1 MTLNEILTRQNV
13 LNAILLKDGDNELGK
28 ELKVKM
34 VRLRMAFNKY
44 KKSLDEEVQE
54 FTKELVPEELKT
66 LQEKPESERTEEEN
80 TRLKELV
87 NKVNSEYNEF
97 MIQKGSEEI
106 KFDTDYSFTD
116 DDFDSIIAVNAG
128 NEVEINGNKI
138 KSEDLMEAFYEL
150 FVNKN

>member
-44 KKSLDEEVQE
+44 KKSLDDEVQE
-54 FTKELVPEELKT
+54 FTKELVPEELKI

-97 MIQKGSEEI
+97 MIQKGSEEV

-116 DDFDSIIAVNAG
+116 DDFDSIVAVNAG

-138 KSEDLMEAFYEL
+138 KSEDLIEAFYEL

>member
-13 LNAILLKDGDNELGK
+13 LNAILLKDGKNELGK
-28 ELKVKM
+28 ELKVKI

-44 KKSLDEEVQE
+44 KKSLDEEVKE
-54 FTKELVPEELKT
+54 FTNELVPEELKT

-87 NKVNSEYNEF
+87 DKVNSEYNEF
-97 MIQKGSEEI
+97 MIQKGNEEV
-106 KFDTDYSFTD
+106 KFDTNYSFTD
-116 DDFDSIIAVNAG
+116 DDFDSIVAVNAG
-128 NEVEINGNKI
+128 NEVEINGNKV
-138 KSEDLMEAFYEL
+138 KSEDLREAFYEL

>member
-97 MIQKGSEEI
+97 MIQKGSEEV

-116 DDFDSIIAVNAG
+116 DDFDSIVAVNAG

-150 FVNKN
+150 FVNKS

>member
-13 LNAILLKDGDNELGK
+13 LNAILLKDGENELGK

-80 TRLKELV
+80 TRIKMLV
-87 NKVNSEYNEF
+87 DKVNSEYNEF
-97 MIQKGSEEI
+97 MIQKGNEEV
-106 KFDTDYSFTD
+106 KFDTNYSFTD
-116 DDFDSIIAVNAG
+116 DDFDSIVAVNAG

>member
-44 KKSLDEEVQE
+44 KKNLDEEVQE

-87 NKVNSEYNEF
+87 DKVNSEYNEF
-97 MIQKGSEEI
+97 MIQKGNEEV
-106 KFDTDYSFTD
+106 KFDTNYSFTD
-116 DDFDSIIAVNAG
+116 DDFDSIVAVNAG
-128 NEVEINGNKI
+128 NEVEINGNKV
-138 KSEDLMEAFYEL
+138 KSEDLVEAFYEL

>member
-13 LNAILLKDGDNELGK
+13 LNAILLKDGKNELGK
-28 ELKVKM
+28 ELKVKI

-54 FTKELVPEELKT
+54 FTNELVPEELKT

-97 MIQKGSEEI
+97 MIQKGSEEV

-116 DDFDSIIAVNAG
+116 DDFDSIVAVNAG

>member
-87 NKVNSEYNEF
+87 DKVNSEYNEF
-97 MIQKGSEEI
+97 MIQKGNEEV
-106 KFDTDYSFTD
+106 KFDTNYSFTD
-116 DDFDSIIAVNAG
+116 DDFDSIVAVNAG
-128 NEVEINGNKI
+128 NEVEINGNKV
-138 KSEDLMEAFYEL
+138 KSEDLVEAFYEL

>member
-13 LNAILLKDGDNELGK
+13 LNAILLKDGKNELDK
-28 ELKVKM
+28 ELKVKI

-54 FTKELVPEELKT
+54 FTNELVPEELKT

-80 TRLKELV
+80 SRLKELV
-87 NKVNSEYNEF
+87 DKVNSEYNEF
-97 MIQKGSEEI
+97 MIQKGNEEV
-106 KFDTDYSFTD
+106 KFDTNYSFTD
-116 DDFDSIIAVNAG
+116 DDFDSIVAVNAG
-128 NEVEINGNKI
+128 NEVEINGNKV
-138 KSEDLMEAFYEL
+138 KSEDLVEAFYEL

>member
-80 TRLKELV
+80 SRLKELV
-87 NKVNSEYNEF
+87 DKVNSEYNEF
-97 MIQKGSEEI
+97 MTQKGNEEV
-106 KFDTDYSFTD
+106 KFDTNYSFTD
-116 DDFDSIIAVNAG
+116 DDFDSIVAVNAG
-128 NEVEINGNKI
+128 NEVEINGNKV
-138 KSEDLMEAFYEL
+138 KSEDLIEAFYEL
-150 FVNKN
+150 FVNKD

>member
-54 FTKELVPEELKT
+54 FTNELVPEELKT

-80 TRLKELV
+80 SRLKELV
-87 NKVNSEYNEF
+87 DKVNSEYNEF
-97 MIQKGSEEI
+97 MTQKGNEEV
-106 KFDTDYSFTD
+106 KFDTNYSFTD
-116 DDFDSIIAVNAG
+116 DDFDSIVAVNAG
-128 NEVEINGNKI
+128 NEVEINGNKV
-138 KSEDLMEAFYEL
+138 KSEDLVEAFYEL

>member
-13 LNAILLKDGDNELGK
+13 LNAILLKDGKNELGK
-28 ELKVKM
+28 ELKVKI

-54 FTKELVPEELKT
+54 FTNELVPEELKT

-87 NKVNSEYNEF
+87 DKVNSEYNEF
-97 MIQKGSEEI
+97 MTQKGNEEV
-106 KFDTDYSFTD
+106 KFDTNYSFTD
-116 DDFDSIIAVNAG
+116 DDFDSIVAVNEG
-128 NEVEINGNKI
+128 NEVEINGNKV
-138 KSEDLMEAFYEL
+138 KSEDLVEAFYEL

>member
-97 MIQKGSEEI
+97 MIQKGSEEV

-116 DDFDSIIAVNAG
+116 DDFDSIVAVNAG

-150 FVNKN
+150 FVNKD

>member
-54 FTKELVPEELKT
+54 FTNELVPEELKT

-80 TRLKELV
+80 SRLKELV
-87 NKVNSEYNEF
+87 DKVNSEYNEF
-97 MIQKGSEEI
+97 IIQKGNEEV
-106 KFDTDYSFTD
+106 KFDTNYSFTD

-128 NEVEINGNKI
+128 NEVEINGNKV
-138 KSEDLMEAFYEL
+138 KSEDLVEAFYEL

>member
-97 MIQKGSEEI
+97 MIQKGSEEV

-116 DDFDSIIAVNAG
+116 DDFDSIVAVNAG
-128 NEVEINGNKI
+128 NEVEINGNKV
-138 KSEDLMEAFYEL
+138 KSEDLIEAFYEL
-150 FVNKN
+150 FVNKD

>member
-54 FTKELVPEELKT
+54 FTNELVPEELKT

-87 NKVNSEYNEF
+87 DKVNSEYNEF
-97 MIQKGSEEI
+97 MIQKGNEEV
-106 KFDTDYSFTD
+106 KFDTNYSFTD
-116 DDFDSIIAVNAG
+116 DDFDSIVAVNAG
-128 NEVEINGNKI
+128 NEVEINGNKV
-138 KSEDLMEAFYEL
+138 KSEDLIEAFYEL
-150 FVNKN
+150 FVNKD

>member
-13 LNAILLKDGDNELGK
+13 LNAILLKDGKNELGK
-28 ELKVKM
+28 ELKVKI

-54 FTKELVPEELKT
+54 FTNELVPEELKT

-87 NKVNSEYNEF
+87 DKVNSEYNEF
-97 MIQKGSEEI
+97 MIQKGNEEV
-106 KFDTDYSFTD
+106 KFDTNYSFTD
-116 DDFDSIIAVNAG
+116 DDFDSIVAVNAG
-128 NEVEINGNKI
+128 NEIEINGNKV
-138 KSEDLMEAFYEL
+138 KSEDLVEAFYEL
-150 FVNKN
+150 FINKN

>member
-54 FTKELVPEELKT
+54 FTNELVPEELKT

-80 TRLKELV
+80 TRFKELV
-87 NKVNSEYNEF
+87 DKVNSEYNEF
-97 MIQKGSEEI
+97 MIQKGNEEV
-106 KFDTDYSFTD
+106 KFDTNYSFTD
-116 DDFDSIIAVNAG
+116 DDFDSIVAVNAG
-128 NEVEINGNKI
+128 NEVEINGNKV
-138 KSEDLMEAFYEL
+138 KSEDLIEAFYEL
-150 FVNKN
+150 FVNKD

>member
-97 MIQKGSEEI
+97 MIQKGSEEV
-106 KFDTDYSFTD
+106 KFDADYSFTD
-116 DDFDSIIAVNAG
+116 DDFDSIVAVNAG

>member
-28 ELKVKM
+28 ELKVKI

-44 KKSLDEEVQE
+44 KKNLDEEVQE

-87 NKVNSEYNEF
+87 DKVNSEYNEF
-97 MIQKGSEEI
+97 MTQKGNEEV
-106 KFDTDYSFTD
+106 KFDTNYSFTD
-116 DDFDSIIAVNAG
+116 DDFDSIVAVNAG
-128 NEVEINGNKI
+128 NEVEINGNKV
-138 KSEDLMEAFYEL
+138 KSEDLIEAFYEL
-150 FVNKN
+150 FVNKD

>member
-28 ELKVKM
+28 ELKVKI

-66 LQEKPESERTEEEN
+66 LQEKPESERTKEEN

-87 NKVNSEYNEF
+87 DKVNSEYNEF
-97 MIQKGSEEI
+97 MIQKGNEEV
-106 KFDTDYSFTD
+106 KFDTNYSFTD
-116 DDFDSIIAVNAG
+116 DDFDSIVAVNAG
-128 NEVEINGNKI
+128 NEVEINGNKV
-138 KSEDLMEAFYEL
+138 KSEDLIEAFYEL
-150 FVNKN
+150 FVNKD

>member
-13 LNAILLKDGDNELGK
+13 LNAILLKDGKNELCK
-28 ELKVKM
+28 ELKVKI

-54 FTKELVPEELKT
+54 FTNELVPEELKT

-87 NKVNSEYNEF
+87 DKVNSEYNEF
-97 MIQKGSEEI
+97 MTQKGNEEV
-106 KFDTDYSFTD
+106 KFDTNYSFTD
-116 DDFDSIIAVNAG
+116 DDFDSIVAVNEG
-128 NEVEINGNKI
+128 NEVEINGNKV
-138 KSEDLMEAFYEL
+138 KSEDLVEAFYEL

>member
-44 KKSLDEEVQE
+44 KKRLDEEVQE

-97 MIQKGSEEI
+97 MIQKGSEEV

-116 DDFDSIIAVNAG
+116 DDFDSIVAVNAG

>member
-87 NKVNSEYNEF
+87 DKVNSEYNEF
-97 MIQKGSEEI
+97 MIQKGNEEV
-106 KFDTDYSFTD
+106 KFDTNYSFTD
-116 DDFDSIIAVNAG
+116 DDFDSIVAVNAG
-128 NEVEINGNKI
+128 NEVEINGNKV
-138 KSEDLMEAFYEL
+138 KSEDLIEAFYEL
-150 FVNKN
+150 FVNKD

>member
-13 LNAILLKDGDNELGK
+13 LNAILLKDGKNELGK
-28 ELKVKM
+28 ELKVKI

-44 KKSLDEEVQE
+44 KKSLDEEVKE
-54 FTKELVPEELKT
+54 FTNELVPEELKT

-87 NKVNSEYNEF
+87 DKVNSEYNEF
-97 MIQKGSEEI
+97 MIQKGNEEV
-106 KFDTDYSFTD
+106 KFDTNYSFTD
-116 DDFDSIIAVNAG
+116 DDFDSIVAVNAG
-128 NEVEINGNKI
+128 NEVEINGNKV
-138 KSEDLMEAFYEL
+138 KSEDLIEAFYEL

>member
-28 ELKVKM
+28 ELKVKI

-87 NKVNSEYNEF
+87 DKVNSEYNEF
-97 MIQKGSEEI
+97 MIQKGNEEV
-106 KFDTDYSFTD
+106 KFDTNYSFTD
-116 DDFDSIIAVNAG
+116 DDFDSIVAVNAG
-128 NEVEINGNKI
+128 NEVEINGNKV
-138 KSEDLMEAFYEL
+138 KSEDLIEAFYEL
-150 FVNKN
+150 FVNKD